1 MQKVYGLISDHGDG
15 SSSTRWFQDEAIVN
29 AILESDDVEQ
39 WYPNEGVP
47 SEVLTFPDDL
57 NLVECGFS
65 FDDEGC
71 ETYKDYL
78 EC

>member
-15 SSSTRWFQDEAIVN
+15 SSSTRWFQNKEIVD

-39 WYPNEGVP
+39 WYANEGAP
-47 SEVLTFPDDL
+47 AQVLTFPDDL

-65 FDDEGC
+65 FDDVDC
-71 ETYKDYL
+71 ETYEDYL
-78 EC
+78 ES

>member
-15 SSSTRWFQDEAIVN
+15 SSSTRWFQNKEIVD
-29 AILESDDVEQ
+29 AILESGDVEK
-39 WYPNEGVP
+39 WYANEGVP

-65 FDDEGC
+65 FDDE
-71 ETYKDYL
+71 DYEYLL
-78 EC
+78 ES